1 MASEY
6 RHDPIAEQAAQWIM
20 LLTADDAA
28 ERRQA
33 RAGFDAWRGAD
44 PRHAAAAAELEQ
56 FIGKFSTVRA
66 NSGDDSRA
74 ASAALD
80 AAHTSR
86 QRRQRVKRLS
96 AAVTLA
102 VVLAAPAW
110 LALQAWPVPYLLADL
125 RTGTGQ
131 WQTQLLADG
140 SRITL
145 NSGSAVNLHYDAS
158 RRSIELV
165 QGEMLVDVAKDA
177 QRPFVVETADGS
189 IRALGTHFVVE
200 RKADATTLS
209 MIESKVAV
217 QTANQRAAHT
227 SSSGGT
233 LVTAG
238 QRVRITAGAVTP
250 AEAIDTRSLADAWR
264 RHQLVVRDLPLSDV
278 LDQLARHR
286 RGHIHYDR
294 AQIAQIRVNA
304 VLPLDDSD
312 AALQLLLVNF
322 PTLRIRTITPWLVLV
337 DAP

>member
-1 MASEY
+1 MASEL

-20 LLTADDAA
+20 LLTADDPA
-28 ERRQA
+28 ERQQA
-33 RAGFDAWRGAD
+33 RAGFDAWRRAD
-44 PRHAAAAAELEQ
+44 PRHAATAGELEQ

-80 AAHTSR
+80 AAHASR
-86 QRRQRVKRLS
+86 QRRQRLKRLS

-102 VVLAAPAW
+102 LLLVAPGW
-110 LALQAWPVPYLLADL
+110 LALQAWPVSYLMADL

-145 NSGSAVNLHYDAS
+145 NTGSAVNLHYDAT

-165 QGEMLVDVAKDA
+165 QGEILVDVAKDA
-177 QRPFVVETADGS
+177 QRPFVVDTADGS
-189 IRALGTHFVVE
+189 IRALGTRFVVE

-209 MIESKVAV
+209 MIESRVAV
-217 QTANQRAAHT
+217 HTATQRAIGGG
-227 SSSGGT
+227 SGT

-238 QRVRITAGAVTP
+238 QRVRITASAITP
-250 AEAIDTRSLADAWR
+250 AEQIDTRSLADAWR
-264 RHQLVVRDLPLSDV
+264 RHQLVVRDLPLSEV
-278 LDQLARHR
+278 LDLLARHR
-286 RGHIHYDR
+286 PGHIHYDR

-322 PTLRIRTITPWLVLV
+322 PALRIRTITPWLVLV